1 MAAALP
7 IRVLVVDDHTMV
19 RQGLRKVLQSY
30 PNIEVVGEAGNGEEA
45 VASVAKHQPTIVVM
59 DITMPRLDGI
69 AATRLVKTNYPHIA
83 VLGLSVNAESY
94 HVEAM
99 LKAGAFEVIT
109 KERAVDELYGAIQR
123 AVASIQPILI
133 LEDSAA
139 TTKRASEQEESQKS
153 STDVSSSKE
162 SKA

>member
-45 VASVAKHQPTIVVM
+45 VASVAKLQPTIVVM

-133 LEDSAA
+133 LEDTPS
-139 TTKRASEQEESQKS
+139 TTKPVSEQEESQKS
-153 STDVSSSKE
+153 SSSKK
-162 SKA
+162 SKT

>member
-1 MAAALP
+1 MATALP

-45 VASVAKHQPTIVVM
+45 VASVAKLQPSIVVM
-59 DITMPRLDGI
+59 DITMPRMDGI

-109 KERAVDELYGAIQR
+109 KERAVDDLYGAIQR

-133 LEDSAA
+133 LEDTADPAKPVSEPAVLQKPA
-139 TTKRASEQEESQKS
+139 T
-153 STDVSSSKE
+153 DMSSSKK
-162 SKA
+162 SKT

>member
-45 VASVAKHQPTIVVM
+45 VASVAKLQPTIVVM

-133 LEDSAA
+133 LEDSAS
-139 TTKRASEQEESQKS
+139 TTKPVSEQEESQKS
-153 STDVSSSKE
+153 STDVSSSKK
-162 SKA
+162 SKT